1 VDVDLVEAASAE
13 TGGDNSNAARSV
25 VPRKFCVQVGA
36 RCFACYLPD
45 PEHVQQ
51 RAPWVP
57 GERNEALTFLSAS
70 MINAAHA
77 SESGSVSVSASFASA
92 FIPFLLD
99 TFTSQD
105 QVISRSKHKCLGLL
119 IELLDPFY

>member
-1 VDVDLVEAASAE
+1 VDLVEAASAE
-13 TGGDNSNAARSV
+13 TGGDESNAVRSV
-25 VPRKFCVQVGA
+25 VPSKFCVQVGG
-36 RCFACYLPD
+36 RRFACYLPD

-57 GERNEALTFLSAS
+57 GERNEASTFLSAS

-77 SESGSVSVSASFASA
+77 SGSVSVSASFASA